1 MERQDVVRR
10 LLVRLRLG
18 GSHVVGA
25 HVERERLVR
34 SFVERSNMVRPH
46 MERERLVGR

>member
-18 GSHVVGA
+18 RSDVVGP
-25 HVERERLVR
+25 HVERQRLVGSYVERSNMVGPYMERERLVR
-34 SFVERSNMVRPH
+34 R
-46 MERERLVGR
+46 